1 MNHPTGGNKKPSC
14 QLHDLMPPHDCHQ
27 SPSKCCEHC
36 LAPILKDLCLRPD
49 CKFCHQP
56 PSIQSGEEWEKI
68 LDEADL
74 EMDYAGCDEPCCG
87 GCTHQI
93 DKSKVKDLI
102 SKLRAEAITETEKA
116 FGGCHSCY
124 GKGYSTQIENY
135 SGSGDFVGD
144 KPVSYPA
151 DYYLPCMKCDRGK
164 QIAKLIGSLSHPES
178 GEQ

>member
-1 MNHPTGGNKKPSC
+1 MNHITGEKEHTAK
-14 QLHDLMPPHDCHQ
+14 DCAEQ
-27 SPSKCCEHC
+27 KCVGY
-36 LAPILKDLCLRPD
+36 
-49 CKFCHQP
+49 QP
-56 PSIQSGEEWEKI
+56 PSIQSVEIRSENKWRHDFRNLWKHFGLHLGYKNDSIEEFE
-68 LDEADL
+68 
-74 EMDYAGCDEPCCG
+74 
-87 GCTHQI
+87 T
-93 DKSKVKDLI
+93 LI
-102 SKLRAEAITETEKA
+102 SKVRAEAITETEKA